1 MVICTGSD
9 DMPATLDPTQRL
21 LDLRGARVASL
32 HAANSRGFLRS
43 AFRFWQEGRLFAITR
58 TPGALEGLGLRV
70 ESVTADGP
78 PDGGWET
85 LEHQPR
91 RDDTPAQITFSSG
104 TEGRPK
110 AILLSHRNLA
120 DVVERLNAA
129 MQVTDEIRE
138 YIGVPVTYS
147 FGLGRAR
154 AVSAAGGSFFLPEQ
168 FDPVQIR
175 DMLQRGEIN
184 AISAVPSLWR
194 VVLGAPELIGAA
206 GRGVRWIEIGS
217 QAMAAADKA
226 AMRDLFPNARIIQ
239 HYGLTEA
246 SRSTFLDIS
255 RADDAALESVGS
267 PVGSTEIRITPEG
280 AIAIRG
286 DHVALGRITEGGAV
300 QPLTDDEGWLV
311 TRDEGEWRDGR
322 LYYLGRLDD
331 QMNLAGI
338 KIGAEGLEADIRRLV
353 PAAGE
358 HFAVAPV
365 ADADRGEAAL
375 LAIEA
380 DAADTAPL
388 IEAAA
393 RLALSRRGVA
403 AGAQGSAGA
412 LKVVQLDRLPRTGT
426 NKVQRRQLARD
437 WSDSAQ
443 AVPAA
448 PLSSPDL
455 SEDEARLA
463 AVWARV
469 IGTMPPSAERSF
481 YDAGGDSLSSVRI
494 GLVMESEGLPRPV
507 IRATMEGRSLRE
519 AAALMAETGVGGTKR
534 ASAQANTLSDA
545 ARRSWAIT
553 MTRALMALSV
563 LVSHWG
569 PGLFAR
575 LGMDRAA
582 ETVLALIY
590 RMGTPGFA
598 AVFGFGIGF
607 FMLPGF
613 ADKRGSVLPRLA
625 YSFRLVLLGMVM
637 LAAIKLANVVAEGRP
652 VNGLA
657 IAHGFYSVLGYYAL
671 MLGTARWW
679 LPAVAR
685 LNRPIPW
692 LLAGLPA
699 LWLAWQ
705 VVPAFLPSDQL
716 ESVLEWPRLML
727 LAGYNVFKMTAVAAA
742 GMAAGL
748 WLANERDTDT
758 AGRVLAV
765 GGALGIVLT
774 VASLLEAHGGDAFI
788 RRDSPVF
795 TSLPGLILYL
805 STAVFGVGVFLA
817 VLGRWTRLSA
827 PIRWPLQLLVVIG
840 GMALPIYVFHGLVL
854 PTRSLLETLGLHG
867 AISLALPMA
876 AFLAVMGYLGRR
888 LWRMYFG

>member
-1 MVICTGSD
+1 MVVT
-9 DMPATLDPTQRL
+9 R
-21 LDLRGARVASL
+21 
-32 HAANSRGFLRS
+32 AA
-43 AFRFWQEGRLFAITR
+43 
-58 TPGALEGLGLRV
+58 V
-70 ESVTADGP
+70 
-78 PDGGWET
+78 
-85 LEHQPR
+85 
-91 RDDTPAQITFSSG
+91 
-104 TEGRPK
+104 RP
-110 AILLSHRNLA
+110 
-120 DVVERLNAA
+120 
-129 MQVTDEIRE
+129 
-138 YIGVPVTYS
+138 
-147 FGLGRAR
+147 
-154 AVSAAGGSFFLPEQ
+154 
-168 FDPVQIR
+168 
-175 DMLQRGEIN
+175 
-184 AISAVPSLWR
+184 
-194 VVLGAPELIGAA
+194 
-206 GRGVRWIEIGS
+206 
-217 QAMAAADKA
+217 
-226 AMRDLFPNARIIQ
+226 
-239 HYGLTEA
+239 
-246 SRSTFLDIS
+246 
-255 RADDAALESVGS
+255 
-267 PVGSTEIRITPEG
+267 
-280 AIAIRG
+280 
-286 DHVALGRITEGGAV
+286 
-300 QPLTDDEGWLV
+300 TDDGDDRQLIVPLV
-311 TRDEGEWRDGR
+311 RNGERV
-322 LYYLGRLDD
+322 
-331 QMNLAGI
+331 
-338 KIGAEGLEADIRRLV
+338 GAEGLEADIRRLV

-358 HFAVAPV
+358 HFAIAPV

-380 DAADTAPL
+380 DAADAAPL

-393 RLALSRRGVA
+393 RMALGRRGVA
-403 AGAQGSAGA
+403 AGGQGSAGA
-412 LKVVQLDRLPRTGT
+412 LKVMQLDRLPRTGT

-437 WSDSAQ
+437 WSQSALTAQ
-443 AVPAA
+443 SGAA
-448 PLSSPDL
+448 PVAAPDL
-455 SEDEARLA
+455 TENEARLA

-494 GLVMESEGLPRPV
+494 GLVMESESLPRAV

-519 AAALMAETGVGGTKR
+519 AAALMAETGAAGAPQV
-534 ASAQANTLSDA
+534 SALSDA

-613 ADKRGSVLPRLA
+613 QDKRGSVLPRLA

-637 LAAIKLANVVAEGRP
+637 LAAIKLANVVAAGQP

-685 LNRPIPW
+685 LTRPIPW

-705 VVPAFLPSDQL
+705 VVPAFLPSHQL

-727 LAGYNVFKMTAVAAA
+727 VAGYNVFKMTAVAAA

-748 WLANERDTDT
+748 WLAGERDTDA

-765 GGALGIVLT
+765 GGGLGIVLS
-774 VASLLEAHGGDAFI
+774 VATLLEAHGGDAFI

-805 STAVFGVGVFLA
+805 STAVFGVGVFMA
-817 VLGRWTRLSA
+817 MLGRWTSLSA

-854 PTRSLLETLGLHG
+854 PTRSLLETVGLHG
-867 AISLALPMA
+867 AVSLAVPMA